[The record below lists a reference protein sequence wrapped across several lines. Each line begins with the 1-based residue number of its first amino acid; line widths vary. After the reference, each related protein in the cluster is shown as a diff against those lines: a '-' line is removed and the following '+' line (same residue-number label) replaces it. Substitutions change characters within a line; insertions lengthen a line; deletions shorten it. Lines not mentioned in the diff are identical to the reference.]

1 MKQQKK
7 YTKKEALPIILNAAK
22 KYKLALEGNIILFI
36 YKFNKE
42 LKYYEASFSGSNFLH
57 LTGIDSKLSAIDFY
71 DAAISQKL
79 IENDLIFKNDIL
91 TSMKLDI
98 ISEAVDITKT
108 AKMIGIYNGPRVSLD
123 ADVGAG
129 NVRYVM
135 TFRENKN
142 RNTLLYPLG
151 IQKEDVRDVAAQ
163 SPIYAILNKK
173 ASDKYYKE
181 ITYKSKNININ
192 KLSVSKE
199 LKNVID
205 EETYKILFPDN
216 GGPPGISDGISTNE
230 TKNTEKYNLPSDKGS
245 SEKNKNVENAKDS
258 QKPNGES
265 NTDEKSDVK
274 NQIMLKHEEKE
285 NSLIMSAKPKKK
297 KSKSR

>member
-1 MKQQKK
+1 M
-7 YTKKEALPIILNAAK
+7 
-22 KYKLALEGNIILFI
+22 
-36 YKFNKE
+36 
-42 LKYYEASFSGSNFLH
+42 KYYEASFSGSNFLH
-57 LTGIDSKLSAIDFY
+57 LTGIYSKLSAIDFY

-108 AKMIGIYNGPRVSLD
+108 AKMIGIYNGPRVSLY

-151 IQKEDVRDVAAQ
+151 IQKEDVRDVTAQ

-230 TKNTEKYNLPSDKGS
+230 TKKTEKYNLPNEKGDS
-245 SEKNKNVENAKDS
+245 ENKGNVEKNQNS
-258 QKPNGES
+258 QKS
-265 NTDEKSDVK
+265 KDTSKNTVEKTDVK
-274 NQIMLKHEEKE
+274 NQAQPEQEETK
-285 NSLIMSAKPKKK
+285 NSFIMSAKPKKK